1 MTPWLCKLRI
11 TCLPTL
17 SILPSIQLLEAVD
30 VMDLRWFQD
39 FLTLAE
45 CGQFTTAAELRH
57 VSQPAFSR
65 RIQALE
71 HWVGAAL
78 VDRGCFPVRL
88 TTAGEQFRANAA
100 EIVRKVVDARGE
112 ASEIDSDAGVLRI
125 AMPHC
130 LATARFPAWCNEW
143 TAAGAAASLRLHVG
157 NVHDSA
163 EALAATVVD
172 LLVCFRH
179 AAEDIQL
186 DPQTYMR
193 VLVEADTLRLYRP
206 ASMKMDESQLVAD
219 APHTRYPYVAYAQGT
234 YFKRLTELA
243 GGDVLQRSVLRRVCE
258 MDFVDGAR
266 DLVRAGVGMA
276 WLPQSSAAQ
285 AVALG
290 DIVPVTDK
298 RFSVPM
304 EVCMYARRHVAPDSP
319 VARVFKLFTR

>member
-1 MTPWLCKLRI
+1 
-11 TCLPTL
+11 
-17 SILPSIQLLEAVD
+17 
-30 VMDLRWFQD
+30 MDLRWFQD

-88 TTAGEQFRANAA
+88 TAAGEQFRSNAA

-112 ASEIDSDAGVLRI
+112 AGETDSDAAVLRI

-130 LATARFPAWCNEW
+130 LATSRFPAWCAQW
-143 TAAGAAASLRLHVG
+143 TSSGAAASLRLHVG

-163 EALAATVVD
+163 EALAASVVD
-172 LLVCFRH
+172 LLICFRH

-186 DPQTYMR
+186 DPQMYMR
-193 VLVEADTLRLYRP
+193 VLVEPDTLRLYRP
-206 ASMKMDESQLVAD
+206 AGMQLDESQWLAET
-219 APHTRYPYVAYAQGT
+219 ARTRYPYVAWSQGT

-243 GGDVLQRSVLRRVCE
+243 GCDVLQRSFLRRVCE
-258 MDFVDGAR
+258 TDFVDGAR
-266 DLVRAGVGMA
+266 DLVRAGIGLT
-276 WLPQSSAAQ
+276 WLPQSSAGE
-285 AVALG
+285 AVARG
-290 DIVPVTDK
+290 EIVPIVDR

-304 EVCMYARRHVAPDSP
+304 EICMYARRHVAADSP
-319 VARVFKLFTR
+319 VSRVFNLFTR